1 MSNFKTGDRV
11 VYTGD
16 FTEELKGQI
25 GTVGNQVDKDNV
37 TVYWDTDYAKLIG
50 VDVVMPE
57 NISLLSTSPM
67 DIVDKYHEDKKDP
80 VAKPAHY
87 NIGTIECIEYLKDN
101 MPKEAFIGY
110 LEGNVK
116 KYLHRWRYKVKP
128 TEDLKKAQWYL
139 DRLIK
144 EVEIA

>member
-1 MSNFKTGDRV
+1 MSSIE
-11 VYTGD
+11 Y
-16 FTEELKGQI
+16 
-25 GTVGNQVDKDNV
+25 
-37 TVYWDTDYAKLIG
+37 Y
-50 VDVVMPE
+50 
-57 NISLLSTSPM
+57 SPM
-67 DIVDKYHEDKKDP
+67 ETVDKYYEDKLTKDSVDRP
-80 VAKPAHY
+80 PHY
-87 NIGTIECIEYLKDN
+87 NNGNIQCIDYLKDN

-144 EVEIA
+144 EVENE